1 MPHPSR
7 SFGRALVVGVAVSM
21 VAAACSTGEPAA
33 APTGTGAG
41 IMTTQTPTTQSAA
54 TQSTAPRSAPTR
66 SPATASGTGSGTAT
80 ARATTTARPPVADS
94 APPVTLLGGV
104 DIAWSVAV
112 LPDGSALVSERN
124 TGRIQH
130 VPRPGSGGKAT
141 DAGRLPITRTEG
153 EGGLLGLAV
162 PADFAADPV
171 LYAYYST
178 ESDNRIAAV
187 PWRDGTIGEPVVIF
201 SGIPRGRNHNGGRI
215 AFGPDGYLYVGTGE
229 AGDTSL
235 SQNLG
240 SLGGKILR
248 INPDGDPAPGTPFG
262 GSPIWSYGHRNVQ
275 GLAWDSRKRLWA
287 SEFGQNTFDELNLI
301 EPGKNYGWP
310 EVEGR
315 AGNPDFVDPVAQWP
329 TSEMSPSGLA
339 VGPDGAVYMA
349 ALRGQSVWRV
359 PVDADGPAG
368 TPTRH
373 LQGTFG
379 RIRDILFVGNR
390 VWITK
395 SNNDGADRLLSL
407 PLSAVGAK
415 AG

>member
-1 MPHPSR
+1 MPHTSR
-7 SFGRALVVGVAVSM
+7 PVGRALVGALVVALVT
-21 VAAACSTGEPAA
+21 AACSTAEPS
-33 APTGTGAG
+33 APTTGAG
-41 IMTTQTPTTQSAA
+41 TTTSMTE
-54 TQSTAPRSAPTR
+54 
-66 SPATASGTGSGTAT
+66 G
-80 ARATTTARPPVADS
+80 RATTAERTSTSTVPTTTTRPPATQPS
-94 APPVTLLGGV
+94 GPVTLLGGL

-124 TGRIQH
+124 TGRIHH
-130 VPRPGSGGKAT
+130 VPKPGSGGGRAT
-141 DAGRLPITRTEG
+141 VAGKLPITRTEG

-162 PADFAADPV
+162 PVDFDADPV
-171 LYAYYST
+171 FYAYYST

-235 SQNLG
+235 SQNLD

-248 INPDGDPAPGTPFG
+248 ITPDGDPAPGNPFG

-287 SEFGQNTFDELNLI
+287 SEFGQNTFDELNLV

-315 AGNPDFVDPVAQWP
+315 ADNPDYVDPVAEWP
-329 TSEMSPSGLA
+329 TSEMSPSGIT

-359 PVDADGPAG
+359 PVKADGTVG
-368 TPTRH
+368 MPTRH
-373 LQGTFG
+373 LQGTYG
-379 RIRDILFVGNR
+379 RIRDIRFVGSR
-390 VWITK
+390 AWITT
-395 SNNDGADRLLSL
+395 SNNDGADRLISL
-407 PLSAVGAK
+407 PWSAVGA
-415 AG
+415 A

>member
-21 VAAACSTGEPAA
+21 VGAACSAGEPAA
-33 APTGTGAG
+33 PPPGTGIA
-41 IMTTQTPTTQSAA
+41 TTQSPTTRSPTTRSPTTQGTAA
-54 TQSTAPRSAPTR
+54 R
-66 SPATASGTGSGTAT
+66 SPATASGSGTGT
-80 ARATTTARPPVADS
+80 ARATTTAPPPVADS

-124 TGRIQH
+124 TGRILH
-130 VPRPGSGGKAT
+130 VPKPGTGGKAT
-141 DAGRLPITRTEG
+141 LAGRLPITRTEG

-162 PADFAADPV
+162 PGDFDADPV

-178 ESDNRIAAV
+178 ESDNRIAAM
-187 PWRDGTIGEPVVIF
+187 PWRDGTIGEPVVIL

-248 INPDGDPAPGTPFG
+248 ITTDGDPAPGNPFG

-287 SEFGQNTFDELNLI
+287 SEFGQDTYDELNLI

-315 AGNPDFVDPVAQWP
+315 AGNPEYVDPVAEWP
-329 TSEMSPSGLA
+329 TSVMSPSGIA
-339 VGPDGAVYMA
+339 VGPDDAVYLA

-359 PVDADGPAG
+359 PLNPDGSAG

-373 LQGTFG
+373 LQGAYG
-379 RIRDILFVGNR
+379 RIRDIHFVGNR
-390 VWITK
+390 VWITT
-395 SNNDGADRLLSL
+395 SNNDRADRLLSL
-407 PLSAVGAK
+407 PLSAVGTK

>member
-7 SFGRALVVGVAVSM
+7 PTGRALVGGVV
-21 VAAACSTGEPAA
+21 VALVTAACSTAQPSVPETRAGTTTSATSSATAARGSTSASASPTTPTRPPAA
-33 APTGTGAG
+33 QPAG
-41 IMTTQTPTTQSAA
+41 
-54 TQSTAPRSAPTR
+54 
-66 SPATASGTGSGTAT
+66 
-80 ARATTTARPPVADS
+80 
-94 APPVTLLGGV
+94 PVTLLSGL

-124 TGRIQH
+124 TGVVHH
-130 VPRPGSGGKAT
+130 VPKPGSRDRATVAGK
-141 DAGRLPITRTEG
+141 LPITRTEG

-162 PADFAADPV
+162 PEDFDADPV
-171 LYAYYST
+171 FYAYYST

-215 AFGPDGYLYVGTGE
+215 AFGPDGFLYVGTGE

-235 SQNLG
+235 SQNLD

-248 INPDGDPAPGTPFG
+248 ITPDGDPAPGNPFG

-287 SEFGQNTFDELNLI
+287 SEFGQNTFDELNLV

-315 AGNPDFVDPVAQWP
+315 ADNPDFVDPVAEWP
-329 TSEMSPSGLA
+329 TSEMSPSGIA

-359 PVDADGPAG
+359 PVNADGSAG
-368 TPTRH
+368 TPSRH
-373 LQGTFG
+373 LQGTYG
-379 RIRDILFVGNR
+379 RIRDIHFVGSR
-390 VWITK
+390 VWVTT
-395 SNNDGADRLLSL
+395 SNNDGADRLISL
-407 PLSAVGAK
+407 PLSAVGA
-415 AG
+415 A

>member
-1 MPHPSR
+1 MPHSSR
-7 SFGRALVVGVAVSM
+7 SIGRALTGCVVVALLT
-21 VAAACSTGEPAA
+21 AACSTGGPST
-33 APTGTGAG
+33 PSVGTGAG
-41 IMTTQTPTTQSAA
+41 GDGGTSGTDAA
-54 TQSTAPRSAPTR
+54 PGTGSTSAPTATAAPSSGTSVLSPTATTPAAPTSTR
-66 SPATASGTGSGTAT
+66 PAT
-80 ARATTTARPPVADS
+80 PPG
-94 APPVTLLGGV
+94 PTTLLSGL

-124 TGRIQH
+124 TGRILH
-130 VPRPGSGGKAT
+130 VPKPGSGGT
-141 DAGRLPITRTEG
+141 SSVAGRLPITRTEG

-162 PADFAADPV
+162 PADFDADPV
-171 LYAYYST
+171 FYAYYST
-178 ESDNRIAAV
+178 DSDNRIAAV
-187 PWRDGTIGEPVVIF
+187 PWRDGTLGEPVVIF
-201 SGIPRGRNHNGGRI
+201 SGIPRGRYHNGGRI

-248 INPDGDPAPGTPFG
+248 ITPDGDPAPGNPFG
-262 GSPIWSYGHRNVQ
+262 GSPIWSLGHRNVQ

-329 TSEMSPSGLA
+329 TSEMSPSGIA

-359 PVDADGPAG
+359 PVGADGTAG

-373 LQGTFG
+373 LQGTYG
-379 RIRDILFVGNR
+379 RIRDIHFVGDR
-390 VWITK
+390 VWITT
-395 SNNDGADRLLSL
+395 SNNDRADRLISL
-407 PLSAVGAK
+407 PLSAVGA
-415 AG
+415 G